1 MKLFYFSTKQL
12 LNLSKSMEICK
23 YMNNKLLCFYCTF
36 SASKDEIVIIV
47 LAEGLKDEKQYNATQ
62 TNQGC

>member
-1 MKLFYFSTKQL
+1 
-12 LNLSKSMEICK
+12 
-23 YMNNKLLCFYCTF
+23 MNNKLLCSYYTF

-62 TNQGC
+62 TNQSC